1 MEAIKE
7 YFKLAI
13 KNLKTRRLRSWL
25 TILGI
30 VVGIFLVITLISLS
44 GGIKNTILKQLN
56 ALGGDIIFVMPGAI
70 DNPLTTFMGGQMLS
84 EEDIQTV
91 KKTKGVEVALPM
103 SQKSQLMR
111 YNNEQKTIF
120 LTGFPWDEGKDFLS
134 NFQGWNLS
142 EGTWPSPG
150 KRELLLGSL
159 VAEKDFF
166 SKRIKVGDTVTVN
179 GKSFKVVG
187 ILNSIGNKGDDTSV
201 YLDREVFQQ
210 ITGDREGGALAIMV
224 KAEEGV
230 SPDELAARIKSEL
243 DEVRKRRR
251 GEDVSDFSVLTSEKM
266 GSIAGGVLGVIQA
279 AVMLFAAISI
289 LVGGLGIMN
298 TMFTSVRERTKE
310 IGVLKAIGAKNS
322 AVISI
327 FLIESGILG
336 LIGGAGGVIFGLIV
350 AKLIEGYSRA
360 SGAFLL
366 EAYMPASLIIF
377 GLFFSFLIGCLSGY
391 LPARKA
397 AKLRPTEA
405 LRSYE

>member
-1 MEAIKE
+1 MEIIKE

-13 KNLKTRRLRSWL
+13 KNLKTRKLRSWL
-25 TILGI
+25 TIFGI

-44 GGIKNTILKQLN
+44 AGIKNSILKQLN

-70 DNPLTTFMGGQMLS
+70 DNPLTTFMGGQRLS

-91 KKTKGVEVALPM
+91 KKIKGVEIALPT

-111 YNNEQKTIF
+111 YNNEQKSVF
-120 LTGFPWDEGKDFLS
+120 LTSFPWNEGKDFLS
-134 NFQGWNLS
+134 NFQGWSLA
-142 EGTWPSPG
+142 EGVWPSPG
-150 KRELLLGSL
+150 KRELLIGSL

-166 SKRIKVGDTVTVN
+166 GKRIKVGDTVAIN
-179 GKSFKVVG
+179 GRSFKVVG

-201 YLDREVFQQ
+201 YLDTEVFQQ
-210 ITGDREGGALAIMV
+210 VTGDRDGGALAIMV

-230 SPDELAARIKSEL
+230 SPDELAAKIKSALE
-243 DEVRKRRR
+243 EVRKRKR
-251 GEDVSDFSVLTSEKM
+251 GENVSDFSVLTSEKM
-266 GSIAGGVLGVIQA
+266 GSIAGGILGVIQA
-279 AVMLFAAISI
+279 AVMVFAAISI

-377 GLFFSFLIGCLSGY
+377 GLLFSFLVGCLSGY

-397 AKLRPTEA
+397 AKLKPTEA

>member
-1 MEAIKE
+1 MAIIKE

-13 KNLKTRRLRSWL
+13 KNLRNRKLRSWL
-25 TILGI
+25 TIFGI

-44 GGIKNTILKQLN
+44 GGIKNSILKQLN
-56 ALGGDIIFVMPGAI
+56 SLGGDVILVMPGAI
-70 DNPLTTFMGGQMLS
+70 DNPIATFMGGQMLS
-84 EEDIQTV
+84 EEDILTI
-91 KKTKGVEVALPM
+91 KKVEGVDVVLPT

-111 YNNEQKTIF
+111 YNNEQKVIF
-120 LTGFPWDEGKDFLS
+120 LVSFPWDEGKDFLS
-134 NFQGWNLS
+134 TFQGWSLS

-150 KRELLLGSL
+150 KREILLGSL
-159 VAEKDFF
+159 VAQKDFF
-166 SKRIKVGDTVTVN
+166 GRRIRVGDAATIN
-179 GKSFKVVG
+179 GRTFRVVG
-187 ILNSIGNKGDDTSV
+187 ILNSIGSKSDDTSV
-201 YLDREVFQQ
+201 YLDRPVYQQ
-210 ITGDREGGALAIMV
+210 VTGERDGSALMIMV
-224 KAEEGV
+224 KAKEGV
-230 SPDELAARIKSEL
+230 SPDELAAKIKKAL
-243 DEVRKRRR
+243 DEVRKRKR
-251 GEDVSDFSVLTSEKM
+251 GENVSDFSVLTSEKM
-266 GSIAGGVLGVIQA
+266 GNIAGGIVGVIQA
-279 AVMLFAAISI
+279 AVMLFASISI

-310 IGVLKAIGAKNS
+310 IGVLKAVGAKNS

-360 SGAFLL
+360 SGSFLL

-397 AKLRPTEA
+397 AKLRPTDA
-405 LRSYE
+405 LRGYE